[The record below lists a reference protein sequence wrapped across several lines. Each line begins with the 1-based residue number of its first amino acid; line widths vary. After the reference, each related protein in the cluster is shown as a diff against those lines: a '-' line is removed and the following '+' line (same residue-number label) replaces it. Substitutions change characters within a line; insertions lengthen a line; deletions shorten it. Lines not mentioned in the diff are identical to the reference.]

1 MRRYG
6 RFGAELQLPA
16 VPGAAVVF
24 CAIAHPEEFVGGVR
38 AKGVTI
44 AATHAWRDHHRFTD
58 PDVAM
63 LCSVAAKRDAKCF
76 LTTAK
81 DAVRLT
87 NAQRARLEDIAPV
100 LVVELTARL
109 HDPETA
115 LAALEARLRSGA

>member
-1 MRRYG
+1 MIRR
-6 RFGAELQLPA
+6 ELELPA

-24 CAIAHPEEFVGGVR
+24 CAIAHPEEFVTGVQ

-44 AATHAWRDHHRFTD
+44 AAMHAWRDHHRFTD
-58 PDVAM
+58 HDVAM
-63 LCSVAAKRDAKCF
+63 LCGMAAKRGAACL

-100 LVVELTARL
+100 VVANLTVRL
-109 HDPETA
+109 LDPETA
-115 LAALEARLRSGA
+115 LTALEERLRSGA